1 MERQDFK
8 PSWRQTRIGITVRVT
23 ILLGPTRQGRLKY
36 AGPMVGLGGQSN
48 AAPDQFSCCNRGP
61 LSLISRHCRPPQL
74 RGGNRVNGS
83 ALSFLRP
90 IVPND
95 SRSSSPAHFCIPPPL
110 VSPQAVVALVA
121 AYRLPFKEVH
131 LPSRDARAR
140 VGRLA
145 VHCT

>member
-1 MERQDFK
+1 
-8 PSWRQTRIGITVRVT
+8 
-23 ILLGPTRQGRLKY
+23 
-36 AGPMVGLGGQSN
+36 MVGLGGLGQPRAGAIFMLQSWSLESSIS
-48 AAPDQFSCCNRGP
+48 AR
-61 LSLISRHCRPPQL
+61 LSPQL

-90 IVPND
+90 IIPND

-131 LPSRDARAR
+131 LQSRDARAR

-145 VHCT
+145 VHWT